1 MIQLMTETPSKPENS
16 VNWLKYTT
24 DSKLGNI
31 RQGKWKDTQ
40 SRKIWGEETMGNW
53 GIWGI
58 GWMCSVSVF
67 MDASGIHL

>member
-1 MIQLMTETPSKPENS
+1 MTETSSKPKIS

-24 DSKLGNI
+24 DSKLGSI

-40 SRKIWGEETMGNW
+40 SRKIWGEETRWW
-53 GIWGI
+53 GS